1 MLRGMSFSTVSRA
14 RRPGGRRVTVIG
26 AGINGLV
33 AANYLAR
40 DGYNVTLLER
50 NPVVG
55 GACAKREI
63 VIKGKKYFYPGGA
76 SVFGFMQDF
85 VYKETGLAKRLK
97 IHRAKVPYAM
107 LYDHKPE
114 AGMIWGDSWTL
125 LTDAKKK
132 WSERG
137 DIKGFMRDINKVVR
151 FLRKGYRTG
160 TVPTVQSAEK
170 ALGKEMTKLWITG
183 TGRDLVDHYFTSE
196 GMKLLNL
203 IPVNE
208 SGPVSID
215 APFSAFNV
223 PLMNSGS
230 VFKGEWGFVKDGIW
244 NVVKELDALNRKAGV
259 RTLTSATV
267 TGVDDKKGIVTYK
280 KDGKQKTVASDIIV
294 FATEPL
300 HAAALLKDQP
310 LLRSISKKKLLGT
323 AGKLIMFF
331 KKPVRWKDKGPDD
344 AMFRFVFYSDTVA
357 DFQKAALKVTDG
369 KTDFE
374 PGYLEVY
381 PEGAAHRQ
389 MGIRK
394 NDDMLAI
401 YFKHL
406 ALGKTG
412 KELTKVRAFVEKT
425 ILKKIDNPKDFLKSV
440 LITPS
445 DLQRD
450 FAFAQGNIDHVEI
463 ENGQTYFSRTYS
475 TDPKKS
481 FFQFGAHPHVYYCGA
496 GTYPCGSIAG
506 TPGYMCAKEVI
517 ASHGKRPSF

>member
-1 MLRGMSFSTVSRA
+1 MN
-14 RRPGGRRVTVIG
+14 RRHDRPPTRITVIG

-40 DGYNVTLLER
+40 AGYSVTLLER

-55 GACAKREI
+55 GACAKRTITIE
-63 VIKGKKYFYPGGA
+63 GKKHDYPGGA

-85 VYKETGLAKRLK
+85 VYDETGLAKRLT
-97 IHRAKVPYAM
+97 IHRARVPYAM
-107 LYDHKPE
+107 LYDRKPDL
-114 AGMIWGDSWTL
+114 AMICGDSWTL
-125 LTDAKKK
+125 MTDAKKK
-132 WSERG
+132 WNEHG
-137 DIKGFMRDINKVVR
+137 DIKGFMHDMDKVVA
-151 FLRKGYRTG
+151 FLRKGYRAG
-160 TVPTVQSAEK
+160 KVPTVQDAEQR
-170 ALGKEMTKLWITG
+170 LGKETTRLWITG
-183 TGRDLVDHYFTSE
+183 TGRDLVNHYFTSDSL
-196 GMKLLNL
+196 KLLTL

-215 APFSAFNV
+215 APFSAFNI

-230 VFKGEWGFVKDGIW
+230 VFKGKWGFVKGGIW
-244 NVVKELDALNRKAGV
+244 NVARELGVLNRDAGV
-259 RTLTSATV
+259 RTVTSATV
-267 TGVDDKKGIVTYK
+267 TGVDDATGTVTYRK
-280 KDGKQKTVASDIIV
+280 NGKQKEVSSDIIL

-300 HAAALLKDQP
+300 HAAALLKDQQ

-323 AGKLIMFF
+323 SGKLIMFF
-331 KKPVRWKDKGPDD
+331 KKPVRWKDAGPDD
-344 AMFRFVFYSDTVA
+344 AMFRFVFYSDTVEG
-357 DFQKAALKVTDG
+357 FQRAALSVAEGKV
-369 KTDFE
+369 DFE

-381 PEGAAHRQ
+381 PEGAAQRQ
-389 MGIRK
+389 MGVRK

-412 KELTKVRAFVEKT
+412 EELTNAQAFVEET
-425 ILKKIDNPKDFLKSV
+425 ILTKIENPTDFLKSV
-440 LITPS
+440 LITPA

-463 ENGQTYFSRTYS
+463 ESGQTYFSRTYS
-475 TDPKKS
+475 ANPKES

-506 TPGYMCAKEVI
+506 TPGYMCAKQI
-517 ASHGKRPSF
+517 MRKWPSLRR